1 MIKVLKHLR
10 SHWRN
15 DAVSFHLE
23 CLLYSLSPVIFI
35 GGPADYIT
43 NVLTAIASTPA
54 DTWYRQPLM
63 TPCGDRDIFTPEEWR
78 YESWLAFYAA
88 VQKWLTA
95 AAYATM
101 AQNKADAIEAWRVIL
116 GENFFPATVSR

>member
-54 DTWYRQPLM
+54 DTWYREPLM
-63 TPCGDRDIFTPEEWR
+63 TPCGDRDIFTPEEWT
-78 YESWLAFYAA
+78 YVNLARVLRRRAE
-88 VQKWLTA
+88 V
-95 AAYATM
+95 
-101 AQNKADAIEAWRVIL
+101 ADRCRVRHD
-116 GENFFPATVSR
+116 GAEQGRRD